1 MQIKS
6 IFFIILVTLATLLA
20 SPYPVSAHV
29 LKTDK
34 DIGAVF
40 HVTPDDDPIAGQ
52 ESEFFFEIKDKT
64 NKFSPDKCNCQVAIQ
79 QNGQTIFNQS
89 IFHSQ
94 HSSDPSASGFTYTF
108 PEKAIYTLIVTG
120 NPSDGISFQPFT
132 LTYDLRVDRQTQTT
146 NNPATQ
152 PENPPLP
159 LAYILL
165 PIVLVSFLTIALLG
179 KKKNGLP
186 KNLLVIIFGLI
197 ISTAVLNTRPLL
209 FIEPLHHDQ
218 TAIHHEQSHPCCIP
232 QAIANAFSTNLNP
245 EISYINNHTNE
256 PEKIY
261 HPAIKS
267 LTKNKSPPAHS

>member
-6 IFFIILVTLATLLA
+6 VIFILLITLITLFA

-64 NKFSPDKCNCQVAIQ
+64 NKFSSAKCNCQVAIQ

-94 HSSDPSASGFTYTF
+94 HASDPGAGGFTFTF

-132 LTYDLRVDRQTQTT
+132 LTYDLRVDRQMQTT
-146 NNPATQ
+146 NNQVTQ
-152 PENPPLP
+152 SENSPLP

-165 PIVLVSFLTIALLG
+165 PIILVIFLTIALLG

-186 KNLLVIIFGLI
+186 KNLIVIILGLI
-197 ISTAVLNTRPLL
+197 ISTTILNTRPLL
-209 FIEPLHHDQ
+209 FLEPVHHNEI
-218 TAIHHEQSHPCCIP
+218 AIHHEQSHPCCIP
-232 QAIANAFSTNLNP
+232 QTTDTAFSTILKP
-245 EISYINNHTNE
+245 EISYTNIHTTE
-256 PEKIY
+256 PQNIY

-267 LTKNKSPPAHS
+267 LTKNKSPPSLS